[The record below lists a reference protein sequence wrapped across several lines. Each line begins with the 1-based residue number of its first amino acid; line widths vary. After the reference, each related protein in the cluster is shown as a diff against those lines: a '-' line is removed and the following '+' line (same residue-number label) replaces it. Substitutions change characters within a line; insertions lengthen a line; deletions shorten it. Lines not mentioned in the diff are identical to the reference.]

1 MSTSSRKNDPSK
13 VSARAVSGG
22 GIANGSG
29 IASERVAVQLEDL
42 GRASALLQALAEGDG
57 LKRMSDE
64 ELMAYVI
71 VLAAVARAFE
81 ALFSMTRAEMAR
93 RIKEESSRLS
103 RALDS

>member
-1 MSTSSRKNDPSK
+1 MSTSSRNSESLK
-13 VSARAVSGG
+13 VSARARAGDGG
-22 GIANGSG
+22 GV
-29 IASERVAVQLEDL
+29 ASEPVARRLEDL

-71 VLAAVARAFE
+71 ALAAVARAFE
-81 ALFSMTRAEMAR
+81 ALFSMTRAVMAR